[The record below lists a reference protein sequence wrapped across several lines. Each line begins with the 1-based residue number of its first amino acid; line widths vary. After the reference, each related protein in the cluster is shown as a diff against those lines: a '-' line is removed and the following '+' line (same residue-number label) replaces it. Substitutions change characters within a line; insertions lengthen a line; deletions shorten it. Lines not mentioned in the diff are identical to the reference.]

1 MFSLTTKSDYGV
13 DAVLDLARHYGDG
26 LVQLKDIAE
35 RHDIPAP
42 YLVQILNHLNHA
54 GLVRASRGQQGGYAL
69 ARNPREMSLLT
80 VLEALE
86 GPMEAAR
93 SRPSEDVVKDLYKQV
108 EAAAKDILDI
118 PLSEVLSRQEQ
129 KTGALVFQI

>member
-1 MFSLTTKSDYGV
+1 
-13 DAVLDLARHYGDG
+13 
-26 LVQLKDIAE
+26 
-35 RHDIPAP
+35 
-42 YLVQILNHLNHA
+42 
-54 GLVRASRGQQGGYAL
+54 
-69 ARNPREMSLLT
+69 MSLLT